1 MPDTLPTTHPAAL
14 RPWHDAQAGDA
25 ITPPGDVA
33 SARLWL
39 AHAVG
44 DDATLAAQRL
54 AALALVDGTE
64 LSRLD
69 DHQLIDHLAAAVAHG
84 RLRTAGARPALRR
97 LVVAAA
103 PAPAPAP
110 PPPAAAPRA
119 APVAP
124 PPAVESTFGSELD
137 VAAMVAVLVQAAQD
151 GVPFCE
157 ECARAA
163 AEAAA

>member
-1 MPDTLPTTHPAAL
+1 MPETPPPTQPAAL

-25 ITPPGDVA
+25 ITSPGDVE

-39 AHAVG
+39 AHTIG
-44 DDATLAAQRL
+44 DDAVL
-54 AALALVDGTE
+54 AALRVTTLVLADGTE

-69 DHQLIDHLAAAVAHG
+69 EHQLVDHLAAAVANG
-84 RLRTAGARPALRR
+84 RLRAAGSRPALRR
-97 LVVAAA
+97 LVAAA

-110 PPPAAAPRA
+110 PAAAPARRA

-124 PPAVESTFGSELD
+124 PAPVETTFGSELD

-157 ECARAA
+157 ECAQAA

>member
-1 MPDTLPTTHPAAL
+1 MPDTLPPAHSAAL
-14 RPWHDAQAGDA
+14 RPWHDAQAGEA
-25 ITPPGDVA
+25 ITSPGDVA
-33 SARLWL
+33 NARLWL
-39 AHAVG
+39 APAVG
-44 DDATLAAQRL
+44 DDAALAALRL
-54 AALALVDGTE
+54 AALALADGTE

-69 DHQLIDHLAAAVAHG
+69 DHQLFDHLAALVADG
-84 RLRTAGARPALRR
+84 RLRTAGARPELRR
-97 LVVAAA
+97 LVLAAA

-110 PPPAAAPRA
+110 LPVAPAPRA

-124 PPAVESTFGSELD
+124 PPAAETTFGSELD